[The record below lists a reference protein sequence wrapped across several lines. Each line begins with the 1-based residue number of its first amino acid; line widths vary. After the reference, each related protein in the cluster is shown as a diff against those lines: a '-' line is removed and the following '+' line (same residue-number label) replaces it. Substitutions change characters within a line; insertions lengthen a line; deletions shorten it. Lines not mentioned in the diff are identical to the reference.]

1 MWIRAQSSAG
11 YELNLP
17 CGHVMKVTDRYS
29 ASSGNSIQSAKS
41 TLETRESSPSLAM
54 SQVAGPLKVAA
65 RGNLE
70 PTPYSTS
77 EILPKET
84 RLPVA
89 ARYAVAS
96 LRRALSV
103 AVVCSEY
110 RNNLTIG
117 RDYITLVFV
126 QRNRCGLT
134 QTPH

>member
-41 TLETRESSPSLAM
+41 TLETRESSPS
-54 SQVAGPLKVAA
+54 LKVAA

-117 RDYITLVFV
+117 RDFITLVFV